1 MGRCPGGD
9 QGFMTKLAITVMML
23 GLFSLIAILSRR
35 IKAEEFMTGCAVAVS
50 VLIIYAVLLA
60 YVPQV

>member
-1 MGRCPGGD
+1 
-9 QGFMTKLAITVMML
+9 MTKLAITVMML

>member
-1 MGRCPGGD
+1 
-9 QGFMTKLAITVMML
+9 MTKLGITAIMVVL
-23 GLFSLIAILSRR
+23 GSLVAILSRR
-35 IKAEEFMTGCAVAVS
+35 VAAEEFVTGCAVAAS